1 MNCFIILY
9 FHIIFVLD
17 KKRCEFQDGF
27 FEGTTSCRLLP
38 ADIDAHDL
46 ECYPDDSSMLFMRS
60 HLNEQDCAEDVW
72 SNPIVDAIPTGVTFL
87 PDCIVLELYSC
98 WNCIAYYGFS
108 KINQTIDYSN
118 HDRSRGPKNRF
129 EPCFENNKDFL
140 IYYPVQTEGRSCIFT
155 GIPFYHLIGI

>member
-9 FHIIFVLD
+9 CHIIFVLD

-27 FEGTTSCRLLP
+27 FEGTTSCKLTP
-38 ADIDAHDL
+38 THIDAHNL

-72 SNPIVDAIPTGVTFL
+72 NNPIVDAIPTGVTFL
-87 PDCIVLELYSC
+87 PDYPY

-108 KINQTIDYSN
+108 KINQTIDEN
-118 HDRSRGPKNRF
+118 DRSRGPKNRF
-129 EPCFENNKDFL
+129 EPCFEKNDESWSYHSIRK
-140 IYYPVQTEGRSCIFT
+140 EGRSCIFT